1 MSQYPLF
8 KELPKLEDPIEDG
21 VVCIKCGIRQPIS
34 KFSVMKAGEIKRTC
48 RSCRRGHRQVI
59 QKLRS
64 ENEYPNQDYSC
75 AICNRTLDELS
86 KFGQIRLKSWVLDH
100 CHDTN
105 TFRGWICH
113 KCNTGLGG
121 FSDSLTILK
130 KAVIYLTKHRE
141 KLDESNDCRREYSN
155 KTR

>member
-48 RSCRRGHRQVI
+48 RSCRRGH
-59 QKLRS
+59 
-64 ENEYPNQDYSC
+64 
-75 AICNRTLDELS
+75 
-86 KFGQIRLKSWVLDH
+86 GQIRLKSWVLDH

-141 KLDESNDCRREYSN
+141 KLDETND
-155 KTR
+155 